1 MHIIKNIYECLI
13 GSLLNIKEKIKDDI
27 KIRKY
32 MVELGI
38 RHELALIKA
47 EKTYFPSPRHAIF
60 YQKRKKNLVC

>member
-1 MHIIKNIYECLI
+1 MDVMYIIKNICECLV
-13 GSLLNIKEKIKDDI
+13 GSLLNIQEKTKDDT

-47 EKTYFPSPRHAIF
+47 EKHTFLPPTCYILS
-60 YQKRKKNLVC
+60 KKNLVC

>member
-47 EKTYFPSPRHAIF
+47 EKHTFLPPDMLYFI
-60 YQKRKKNLVC
+60 KKERKT